1 MLIQLDFWQSLQC
14 NRIISFYL
22 NHTSTIRWNLV
33 CNHLSLT
40 LIQLYFHEV
49 FIKTTNCEKKT
60 FSIWCSFIRFCSNS
74 VHPDRFPFFC
84 QEICLTWLF
93 FSISGHFQDKS
104 SYILSYI
111 GGAPTKRGNP
121 MSKISSKWSSR
132 IWERESAANF
142 KGATQLQT
150 VTTNNNTANWKKKRT
165 KLCCGQS
172 HFLHKKAY

>member
-1 MLIQLDFWQSLQC
+1 MHVPLSNCVFKK
-14 NRIISFYL
+14 
-22 NHTSTIRWNLV
+22 
-33 CNHLSLT
+33 LSLKLNFLQIVEKTKLSLFDAHLQDFAVILCT
-40 LIQLYFHEV
+40 LIV
-49 FIKTTNCEKKT
+49 
-60 FSIWCSFIRFCSNS
+60 S
-74 VHPDRFPFFC
+74 PFFC

-104 SYILSYI
+104 SYILSYCA

-150 VTTNNNTANWKKKRT
+150 ITTNNNTANWKKKEERSF
-165 KLCCGQS
+165 CCGQS

>member
-1 MLIQLDFWQSLQC
+1 MKSC
-14 NRIISFYL
+14 FY
-22 NHTSTIRWNLV
+22 IF
-33 CNHLSLT
+33 T
-40 LIQLYFHEV
+40 LIRLCFHEV
-49 FIKTTNCEKKT
+49 FIKTKFPTNCGKKP

-150 VTTNNNTANWKKKRT
+150 ITTNNNTANWKKKKNEAFVVVKVIFYTKKRT
-165 KLCCGQS
+165 STKPPTVIAHPIEATANLRYKRKFPS
-172 HFLHKKAY
+172 